1 MEGPLEKKGAR
12 RIHGWKRLY
21 FSLDLTTG
29 LLACSSSADRDA
41 AGVGGQATT
50 VRIAGA
56 QDVQNRPGKR
66 QHRFDF
72 LIADGGAAVCCTA
85 PTAADKTAWL
95 VAANSIASDVAA
107 QNKDAPQSP
116 ASSSAVTAPAAS
128 VRAREVS
135 VVNTPLHMTDV

>member
-12 RIHGWKRLY
+12 RIHRWKRLY
-21 FSLDLTTG
+21 FSLDRTTG

-41 AGVGGQATT
+41 AGAGGQATT

-72 LIADGGAAVCCTA
+72 VTTDGGVAMCCTA

-95 VAANSIASDVAA
+95 VAANSITTAVAA
-107 QNKDAPQSP
+107 QDAPQSP

-128 VRAREVS
+128 VREVS